1 MINPL
6 QKISKINEQLLLSNP
21 DRRFL
26 IFVYLN
32 NNGRIDK
39 ILIPVYQIVCIEVK
53 YLRMDDGWEG
63 EVIIF
68 GNNVPMI
75 PNKDNLL
82 DKILNWLKSD
92 IKDDLIIKC

>member
-1 MINPL
+1 MINPV
-6 QKISKINEQLLLSNP
+6 QKISEINEQLLPSNP

-26 IFVYLN
+26 IFVYPDS
-32 NNGRIDK
+32 NGRMGK
-39 ILIPVYQIVCIEVK
+39 IIIPVYQIVCMEVK
-53 YLRMDDGWEG
+53 YLKMDDGWEG
-63 EVIIF
+63 EFIIF

-92 IKDDLIIKC
+92 IKDDLIINC